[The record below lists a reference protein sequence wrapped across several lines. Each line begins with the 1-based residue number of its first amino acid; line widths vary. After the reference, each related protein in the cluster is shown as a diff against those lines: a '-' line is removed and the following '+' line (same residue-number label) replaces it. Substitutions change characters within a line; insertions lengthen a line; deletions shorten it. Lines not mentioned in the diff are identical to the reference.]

1 MKYQNVDHMTHH
13 SQLQSQLIR
22 AQGIYSQRNRAVK
35 YTKRGLFLES
45 LIYYHKYVVNP
56 LVDVLRII
64 YTPFQADSFLIHA
77 SRDFPVEVV
86 LTLEKLYGVK
96 TIEDIVDRIELTDE
110 LFRNAV
116 AEVDIMLLQS
126 KEGEK
131 FNGYQ
136 PISITGLL

>member
-1 MKYQNVDHMTHH
+1 M
-13 SQLQSQLIR
+13 
-22 AQGIYSQRNRAVK
+22 
-35 YTKRGLFLES
+35 
-45 LIYYHKYVVNP
+45 IYYHKYVVNP